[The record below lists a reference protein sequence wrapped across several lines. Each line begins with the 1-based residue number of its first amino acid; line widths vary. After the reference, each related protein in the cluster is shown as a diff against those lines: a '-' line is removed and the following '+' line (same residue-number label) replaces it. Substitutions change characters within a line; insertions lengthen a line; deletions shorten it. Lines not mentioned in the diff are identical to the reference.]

1 VSPSSE
7 RPHAD
12 PVAGRLARVLTAS
25 QVLAVCAVV
34 VGLVLSP
41 TGSGLSAQSVPYLT
55 MMLGVGALLVGPFL
69 GLGAVAVASARG
81 GARWFAW
88 GAMLVAGAGALLAAL
103 S

>member
-1 VSPSSE
+1 MSPSSE
-7 RPHAD
+7 RPYAD

-41 TGSGLSAQSVPYLT
+41 SGGGPSVRSIAHLT
-55 MMLGVGALLVGPFL
+55 LMLGVGALLVGPFL
-69 GLGAVAVASARG
+69 GLGAVAVGSARG

-88 GAMLVAGAGALLAAL
+88 AAMLVAGAGALLAAL